1 MYAACQYIQ
10 KLGKPLSAG
19 CAWNRICAGLCSV
32 LGAPAGQEQPRI
44 ADLSPW
50 ALSPEW
56 ATNWPCFRQGA
67 SGDLGVVSACFLT
80 HACVHAVA
88 QLCPTL
94 CDPWTVAHQV
104 PLYMGF
110 SRQEYWSGLPF
121 SPPRDLP
128 DPGIEPG
135 SLALQAASFSP
146 ELPGKLLTWMLD
158 ECFPATLSVAMMFYN
173 LPIK

>member
-10 KLGKPLSAG
+10 KLGKPLSTG
-19 CAWNRICAGLCSV
+19 CAWNRICAWLCSV

-44 ADLSPW
+44 VNLSPW
-50 ALSPEW
+50 ALSLQNEQQTGR
-56 ATNWPCFRQGA
+56 A
-67 SGDLGVVSACFLT
+67 LGKELQEAWTLYACFLT
-80 HACVHAVA
+80 SACVHAVA
-88 QLCPTL
+88 QSCPTL

-128 DPGIEPG
+128 DPCRDRTWVPCTASSFFITWATRE
-135 SLALQAASFSP
+135 ALD
-146 ELPGKLLTWMLD
+146 LD
-158 ECFPATLSVAMMFYN
+158 ARWVLSSNTFCGNDV
-173 LPIK
+173 L